1 MVKKKELLKPTN
13 DYVFCRIFG
22 YKGNEDITKDLL
34 ESITNEKYNSIII
47 ENQIRTAKS
56 FNNDK
61 VGILDI
67 RAENNEYI
75 FNIEMQV
82 ARYEDMP
89 DRMLWYWAKLYSS
102 DVKHAEKYSEA
113 RKVISILI
121 ADFNLDVLKD
131 IKRYH
136 SSWHIREDE
145 LSTIILT
152 KKFEMHI
159 IELKKLEVNIKQQGN
174 KKLEQWL
181 RFIRNPERGKESCMY
196 EEIEKARKVLEDIS
210 QDEEE
215 RKLAEQREVWKIDQN
230 SQLYSA
236 TKKGREEGI
245 KEGREEGISKNK
257 KETAKRMLE
266 KNYDIDTI
274 VEITQLSKE
283 DIEKLKDE

>member
-34 ESITNEKYNSIII
+34 ESITNEKYNSIKI
-47 ENQIRTAKS
+47 ENQIRTTKN

-61 VGILDI
+61 IGILDI

-82 ARYEDMP
+82 AKYENMP

-102 DVKHAEKYSEA
+102 DIKHAEKYSGA
-113 RKVISILI
+113 RKVVSILI
-121 ADFNLDVLKD
+121 ADFNIDVLKD

-181 RFIRNPERGKESCMY
+181 RFIRNPEHREESCMY

-236 TKKGREEGI
+236 TQKGREEA
-245 KEGREEGISKNK
+245 K

-274 VEITQLSKE
+274 VDITQLSKE
-283 DIEKLKDE
+283 DIEKLKEE

>member
-159 IELKKLEVNIKQQGN
+159 IELKKLEVNIKQQCN

-181 RFIRNPERGKESCMY
+181 GFIRNPERGKESCMY

>member
-1 MVKKKELLKPTN
+1 MVEKKELLKPTN

-34 ESITNEKYNSIII
+34 ETITDEKYDSIEI
-47 ENQIRTAKS
+47 ENQIRTAKN
-56 FNNDK
+56 FNSDK
-61 VGILDI
+61 AGILDI
-67 RAENNEYI
+67 RAVNNNYI

-82 ARYEDMP
+82 AKYEDMP

-102 DVKHAEKYSEA
+102 DIKKKQKYSEA
-113 RKVISILI
+113 RRVISILI
-121 ADFNLDVLKD
+121 ADFNLEVLRD

-159 IELKKLEVNIKQQGN
+159 IELKKLEVNVKQQGN

-181 RFIRNPERGKESCMY
+181 GFIKNPGHREESCMY

-215 RKLAEQREVWKIDQN
+215 RKLAEQREVWEIDYN

-236 TKKGREEGI
+236 AKNGREEG
-245 KEGREEGISKNK
+245 KHEACRNNAKKMLEEGF
-257 KETAKRMLE
+257 
-266 KNYDIDTI
+266 DIDTI
-274 VEITQLSKE
+274 IRITDLSRDEIE
-283 DIEKLKDE
+283 ELKADNK

>member
-56 FNNDK
+56 INNDK

-181 RFIRNPERGKESCMY
+181 GFIRNPEHGKESCMY

-236 TKKGREEGI
+236 AKRGRE
-245 KEGREEGISKNK
+245 EGREEGRSESK
-257 KETAKRMLE
+257 KEIAKRMLE